1 MEHFVYEPKKST
13 ENPQHIPFFLSTRIV
28 DTELNPNESN
38 VAGDTEVQSEQIPI
52 KAKNACALLKQYESN
67 AAEFATEFEDNILR
81 F

>member
-28 DTELNPNESN
+28 DTEFNPNELN
-38 VAGDTEVQSEQIPI
+38 ATGETEMQSEQIPI
-52 KAKNACALLKQYESN
+52 GTKNSCALLKQYESN
-67 AAEFATEFEDNILR
+67 AADFATEFEDSIMR